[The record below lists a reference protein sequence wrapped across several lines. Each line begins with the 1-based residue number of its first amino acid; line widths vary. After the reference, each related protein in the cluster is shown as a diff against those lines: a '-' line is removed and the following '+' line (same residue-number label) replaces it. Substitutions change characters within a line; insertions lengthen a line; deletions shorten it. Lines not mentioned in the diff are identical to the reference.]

1 MGHFLAQNLEGRRC
15 GWNWEVNVTTSE
27 LQSRHLIECP
37 QFCGLAIY
45 GPRRELMGSIP
56 KIFIEGDNARVSYVL
71 AKFDLLGLGSE
82 YFPLPWL
89 ALKYNSAISGYQT
102 HLIKRQLLAAPRY
115 PASSDFNLK
124 KVEIETA
131 IYEYYGRCY

>member
-1 MGHFLAQNLEGRRC
+1 M
-15 GWNWEVNVTTSE
+15 TTSE

-45 GPRRELMGSIP
+45 GPRRELMGSIA